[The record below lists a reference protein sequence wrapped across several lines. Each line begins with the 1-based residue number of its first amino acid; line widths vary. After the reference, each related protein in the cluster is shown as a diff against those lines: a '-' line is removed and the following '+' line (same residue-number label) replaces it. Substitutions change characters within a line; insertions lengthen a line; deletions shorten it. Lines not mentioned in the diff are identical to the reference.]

1 MHVVDAPH
9 QRILRLLR
17 DEGPVSRAELGD
29 RLELTRPRLLAEVER
44 LVSGGLIAEAG
55 MAASR
60 GGRRSTLVEL
70 HPRLRFAAVDLGA
83 SSIDIEVTNGRLEPV
98 AAYQEPAD
106 IRTGPRAI
114 LHRVNELLAKARTD
128 GAYER
133 LDAIGIGVPG
143 PVSFRDG
150 VPVSPP
156 IMPGWD
162 RYPVRELLAREHS
175 CPAVVD
181 NDVNIMA
188 IGERHGGVAHSVDD
202 FLFVKIGTGIG
213 CGIHLAGGVYRGV
226 DGCAGDIG
234 HIQVDSHGPVCSC
247 GNAGCLEALFSGAA
261 LARDALAAARSGE
274 SPALAERLAA
284 NDAARAAAAIASAA
298 SASASAASSSA
309 SAAST
314 GASAASASTATPVAG
329 TRPGDPTSEAGRSDE
344 SPAGGPREGSDNLSR
359 GIPAAGY
366 PVGSGY
372 GGSSSGYGG
381 SGYGGSGYGTGFGYG
396 SGAGSGSAGPWLI
409 TARDVAEG
417 AAEGDVVCIR
427 LIRDGG
433 RRVGG
438 VLATLV
444 SFANPSMIVIGGGL
458 AQLGH
463 VLLAEIRSVVYRR
476 SLPLAT
482 GNLPVVLSELGPRAG
497 VTGAAVLASEVAF
510 EQAS

>member
-1 MHVVDAPH
+1 MRTVDPLHV
-9 QRILRLLR
+9 RLLRLLR
-17 DEGPVSRAELGD
+17 DEGAVSRAELGD
-29 RLELTRPRLLAEVER
+29 RLQMPRPRLLAELER
-44 LVSGGLIAEAG
+44 LVSLGYVAEAG
-55 MAASR
+55 LAASR

-70 HPRLRFAAVDLGA
+70 SPRLRFAAVDLGA
-83 SSIDIEVTNGRLEPV
+83 SSIDVELVNGRLEPV
-98 AAYQEPAD
+98 AAYAEAAD
-106 IRTGPRAI
+106 IRTGPKVI
-114 LHRVNELLAKARTD
+114 LQRVNELLHKARVD

-133 LDAIGIGVPG
+133 LDAVGIGVPG

-162 RYPVRELLAREHS
+162 RFPVRELLTREHG

-213 CGIHLAGGVYRGV
+213 CGIYLSGEVYRGT

-234 HIQVDSHGPVCSC
+234 HIQVDAHGPMCSC
-247 GNAGCLEALFSGAA
+247 GNVGCLEALFSGAA
-261 LARDALAAARSGE
+261 LAKDATAVARSGA

-284 NDAARAAAAIASAA
+284 HG
-298 SASASAASSSA
+298 
-309 SAAST
+309 T
-314 GASAASASTATPVAG
+314 VTALDVAG
-329 TRPGDPTSEAGRSDE
+329 
-344 SPAGGPREGSDNLSR
+344 
-359 GIPAAGY
+359 
-366 PVGSGY
+366 
-372 GGSSSGYGG
+372 
-381 SGYGGSGYGTGFGYG
+381 
-396 SGAGSGSAGPWLI
+396 GA
-409 TARDVAEG
+409 V
-417 AAEGDVVCIR
+417 EGDVTCIQ

-438 VLATLV
+438 VLAGLV
-444 SFANPSMIVIGGGL
+444 SFTNPSMIVIGGGL

-463 VLLAEIRSVVYRR
+463 ILLAEIRSVVYRR

-497 VTGAAVLASEVAF
+497 VAGAAVLASDVAF
-510 EQAS
+510 GEAS

>member
-1 MHVVDAPH
+1 MRTVEPLHL
-9 QRILRLLR
+9 RLLRLLR
-17 DEGPVSRAELGD
+17 DQGAVSRAELAD
-29 RLELTRPRLLAEVER
+29 RLAMPRPRLLAELER
-44 LVSGGLIAEAG
+44 LVGAGYVAEAG
-55 MAASR
+55 LAASR

-70 HPRLRFAAVDLGA
+70 NPNLRFAAVDLGVT
-83 SSIDIEVTNGRLEPV
+83 SVDIEVTNGRLEPV
-98 AAYQEPAD
+98 MAYSEPAD
-106 IRTGPRAI
+106 IRSGPKVI
-114 LHRVNELLAKARTD
+114 LHRVTELLAKAKVD

-133 LDAIGIGVPG
+133 LDAIGVGVPG

-162 RYPVRELLAREHS
+162 RFPVRELLTREHG

-202 FLFVKIGTGIG
+202 FLYVKIGTGIG
-213 CGIHLAGGVYRGV
+213 CGIYLGGEVYRGT

-234 HIQVDSHGPVCSC
+234 HIQVDTHGPVCSC
-247 GNAGCLEALFSGAA
+247 GNVGCLEALFSGAA
-261 LARDALAAARSGE
+261 LAKDALVAARSGG
-274 SPALAERLAA
+274 SPALAERL
-284 NDAARAAAAIASAA
+284 
-298 SASASAASSSA
+298 
-309 SAAST
+309 
-314 GASAASASTATPVAG
+314 
-329 TRPGDPTSEAGRSDE
+329 
-344 SPAGGPREGSDNLSR
+344 
-359 GIPAAGY
+359 
-366 PVGSGY
+366 
-372 GGSSSGYGG
+372 
-381 SGYGGSGYGTGFGYG
+381 
-396 SGAGSGSAGPWLI
+396 SGAGAV
-409 TARDVAEG
+409 TARDVAQG
-417 AAEGDVVCIR
+417 AMEGDVTCIR

-438 VLATLV
+438 VLAGLV

-463 VLLAEIRSVVYRR
+463 ILLAEIRSVVYRR

-497 VTGAAVLASEVAF
+497 VAGAAVLASDLAF

>member
-1 MHVVDAPH
+1 MFLADAPH
-9 QRILRLLR
+9 LRILRLLR

-29 RLELTRPRLLAEVER
+29 RLALTRPRLLAEVER
-44 LVSGGLIAEAG
+44 LVGSGLIAEAG

-60 GGRRSTLVEL
+60 GGRRSTLVEIDS
-70 HPRLRFAAVDLGA
+70 RLRFAAVDLGA

-98 AAYQEPAD
+98 VAYQEPAD
-106 IRTGPRAI
+106 IRSGPKVI
-114 LHRVNELLAKARTD
+114 LQRVNELLGKARID

-133 LDAIGIGVPG
+133 LDAVGIGVPG

-162 RYPVRELLAREHS
+162 RFPVREVLTREHG

-213 CGIHLAGGVYRGV
+213 CGIHLAGTVYRGV

-234 HIQVDSHGPVCSC
+234 HIQVDANGPVCSC
-247 GNAGCLEALFSGAA
+247 GNTGCLEALFSGAA

-274 SPALAERLAA
+274 SPALAERLENAEKGL
-284 NDAARAAAAIASAA
+284 SAK
-298 SASASAASSSA
+298 
-309 SAAST
+309 
-314 GASAASASTATPVAG
+314 
-329 TRPGDPTSEAGRSDE
+329 
-344 SPAGGPREGSDNLSR
+344 
-359 GIPAAGY
+359 
-366 PVGSGY
+366 
-372 GGSSSGYGG
+372 
-381 SGYGGSGYGTGFGYG
+381 
-396 SGAGSGSAGPWLI
+396 
-409 TARDVAEG
+409 DVADG
-417 AAEGDVVCIR
+417 AAEGDVTCIR
-427 LIRDGG
+427 LIRAGG

-482 GNLPVVLSELGPRAG
+482 GNLPVVLSELGGRAG
-497 VTGAAVLASEVAF
+497 VTGAAVLASDMAF

>member
-1 MHVVDAPH
+1 VHVVDAPH
-9 QRILRLLR
+9 LRLLRLLR
-17 DEGPVSRAELGD
+17 DEGPISRAELGD
-29 RLELTRPRLLAEVER
+29 RLDLTRPRLLAEVER
-44 LVSGGLIAEAG
+44 LVASGYIAEAG

-98 AAYQEPAD
+98 AAYRESSD
-106 IRTGPRAI
+106 IRSGPKAI
-114 LHRVNELLAKARTD
+114 LQRVSELLAKARTD
-128 GAYER
+128 GAYEK
-133 LDAIGIGVPG
+133 LDAVGIGVPG

-162 RYPVRELLAREHS
+162 RYPVRELLTREHG

-213 CGIHLAGGVYRGV
+213 CGIHLAGDVYRGV

-234 HIQVDSHGPVCSC
+234 HIQVDSHGPMCSC

-274 SPALAERLAA
+274 SPALAERLTA
-284 NDAARAAAAIASAA
+284 NQPL
-298 SASASAASSSA
+298 
-309 SAAST
+309 
-314 GASAASASTATPVAG
+314 G
-329 TRPGDPTSEAGRSDE
+329 
-344 SPAGGPREGSDNLSR
+344 
-359 GIPAAGY
+359 
-366 PVGSGY
+366 
-372 GGSSSGYGG
+372 
-381 SGYGGSGYGTGFGYG
+381 
-396 SGAGSGSAGPWLI
+396 
-409 TARDVAEG
+409 ARDVADG
-417 AAEGDVVCIR
+417 AAEGDVICIR

-433 RRVGG
+433 RRVGA

-444 SFANPSMIVIGGGL
+444 SFSNPSMIVIGGGL

-463 VLLAEIRSVVYRR
+463 ILLAEIRSVVYRR

-482 GNLPVVLSELGPRAG
+482 GNLPVVLSELGARAG
-497 VTGAAVLASEVAF
+497 VTGAAVLASDTAF

>member
-1 MHVVDAPH
+1 VFPSDAPH
-9 QRILRLLR
+9 LRILRLLR

-44 LVSGGLIAEAG
+44 LVAGELIAEAG

-60 GGRRSTLVEL
+60 GGRRSTLVEI

-83 SSIDIEVTNGRLEPV
+83 SSIDIEVTNGRLEPL
-98 AAYQEPAD
+98 AAYREPAD
-106 IRTGPRAI
+106 IRSGPKVI
-114 LHRVNELLAKARTD
+114 LQRVNELLAKARTD

-133 LDAIGIGVPG
+133 LDAVGIGVPG

-162 RYPVRELLAREHS
+162 RYPVREVLAREHG

-213 CGIHLAGGVYRGV
+213 CGIHLAGSVYRGV

-234 HIQVDSHGPVCSC
+234 HIQVDGNGPICSC
-247 GNAGCLEALFSGAA
+247 GNTGCLEALFSGAA
-261 LARDALAAARSGE
+261 LARDSLAAARAGE
-274 SPALAERLAA
+274 SPALAERLA
-284 NDAARAAAAIASAA
+284 
-298 SASASAASSSA
+298 
-309 SAAST
+309 
-314 GASAASASTATPVAG
+314 GG
-329 TRPGDPTSEAGRSDE
+329 EA
-344 SPAGGPREGSDNLSR
+344 LS
-359 GIPAAGY
+359 
-366 PVGSGY
+366 
-372 GGSSSGYGG
+372 
-381 SGYGGSGYGTGFGYG
+381 
-396 SGAGSGSAGPWLI
+396 
-409 TARDVAEG
+409 ARDVAEG
-417 AAEGDVVCIR
+417 AAEGDVTCIR
-427 LIRDGG
+427 LIREGG

-444 SFANPSMIVIGGGL
+444 SFANPSMIIIGGGL

-482 GNLPVVLSELGPRAG
+482 GNLPVVLSELGGRAG
-497 VTGAAVLASEVAF
+497 VTGAGVLATDMAF

>member
-1 MHVVDAPH
+1 VHVVDPPH
-9 QRILRLLR
+9 LRLLRLLR
-17 DEGPVSRAELGD
+17 DEGPISRAELGD
-29 RLELTRPRLLAEVER
+29 RLDLTRPRLLAEVER
-44 LVSGGLIAEAG
+44 LVAAGYIAEAG

-70 HPRLRFAAVDLGA
+70 QPRLRFAAVDLGA

-98 AAYQEPAD
+98 AAYRESAD
-106 IRTGPRAI
+106 IRSGPKAI

-128 GAYER
+128 GAFDR
-133 LDAIGIGVPG
+133 LDAVGIGVPG

-162 RYPVRELLAREHS
+162 RYPVRELLAREHG

-213 CGIHLAGGVYRGV
+213 CGIHLGGGVYRGV

-234 HIQVDSHGPVCSC
+234 HIQVDAHGPMCSC

-261 LARDALAAARSGE
+261 LARDAGAAARSGE

-284 NDAARAAAAIASAA
+284 NGEI
-298 SASASAASSSA
+298 
-309 SAAST
+309 
-314 GASAASASTATPVAG
+314 G
-329 TRPGDPTSEAGRSDE
+329 
-344 SPAGGPREGSDNLSR
+344 
-359 GIPAAGY
+359 
-366 PVGSGY
+366 
-372 GGSSSGYGG
+372 
-381 SGYGGSGYGTGFGYG
+381 
-396 SGAGSGSAGPWLI
+396 
-409 TARDVAEG
+409 ARDVAEG

-433 RRVGG
+433 RRVGAT
-438 VLATLV
+438 LATLV

-458 AQLGH
+458 ALLGH
-463 VLLAEIRSVVYRR
+463 ILLAEIRSVVYRR

-482 GNLPVVLSELGPRAG
+482 GNLPVVLSELGARAG
-497 VTGAAVLASEVAF
+497 VSGAAVLASDTAF

>member
-1 MHVVDAPH
+1 VHLADAPH
-9 QRILRLLR
+9 LRILRLLR

-44 LVSGGLIAEAG
+44 LVASGLIAEAG

-70 HPRLRFAAVDLGA
+70 NPRLRFAAIDLGA
-83 SSIDIEVTNGRLEPV
+83 SSIDIEVSNGRLEPV
-98 AAYQEPAD
+98 ATYREAAD
-106 IRTGPRAI
+106 IRSGPRTI
-114 LHRVNELLAKARTD
+114 LQRVSELLAKARTD
-128 GAYER
+128 GAYDR
-133 LDAIGIGVPG
+133 LDAVGIGVPG

-162 RYPVRELLAREHS
+162 RYPVREFLAREHG

-213 CGIHLAGGVYRGV
+213 CGIHLSGTVYRGV

-234 HIQVDSHGPVCSC
+234 HIQVDPNGPICSC

-261 LARDALAAARSGE
+261 LTRDALAAARSGE

-284 NDAARAAAAIASAA
+284 YEAAARRAAEDRAVAHAAREAA
-298 SASASAASSSA
+298 
-309 SAAST
+309 
-314 GASAASASTATPVAG
+314 
-329 TRPGDPTSEAGRSDE
+329 EN
-344 SPAGGPREGSDNLSR
+344 EGSGNDFTIETAGDR
-359 GIPAAGY
+359 TDHGIA
-366 PVGSGY
+366 
-372 GGSSSGYGG
+372 
-381 SGYGGSGYGTGFGYG
+381 
-396 SGAGSGSAGPWLI
+396 I
-409 TARDVAEG
+409 TARDVADG
-417 AAEGDVVCIR
+417 AAEGDVTCIR
-427 LIRDGG
+427 LIREGG

-444 SFANPSMIVIGGGL
+444 SFSNPSMIVIGGGL

-482 GNLPVVLSELGPRAG
+482 GNLPVVLSELGGRAG
-497 VTGAAVLASEVAF
+497 VTGAAVLASDTAF

>member
-1 MHVVDAPH
+1 VFGGDAPH
-9 QRILRLLR
+9 LRILRLLR

-44 LVSGGLIAEAG
+44 LVAAEMVAEAG

-60 GGRRSTLVEL
+60 GGRRSTLVEI

-83 SSIDIEVTNGRLEPV
+83 TSIDVEVTNGRLEPV
-98 AAYQEPAD
+98 AAYREPAD
-106 IRTGPRAI
+106 IRSGPKAI
-114 LHRVNELLAKARTD
+114 LQRVGELLAKARSD
-128 GAYER
+128 GAYQR
-133 LDAIGIGVPG
+133 LDAVGIGVPG

-162 RYPVRELLAREHS
+162 RYPVREVLTREHG

-188 IGERHGGVAHSVDD
+188 IGERHGGVAHSIDD

-213 CGIHLAGGVYRGV
+213 CGIHLGGTVYRGV

-234 HIQVDSHGPVCSC
+234 HIQVDASGPVCSC
-247 GNAGCLEALFSGAA
+247 GNTGCLEALFGGAA
-261 LARDALAAARSGE
+261 LARDALEAARAGE
-274 SPALAERLAA
+274 SPALAERLR
-284 NDAARAAAAIASAA
+284 DAAGP
-298 SASASAASSSA
+298 
-309 SAAST
+309 T
-314 GASAASASTATPVAG
+314 G
-329 TRPGDPTSEAGRSDE
+329 
-344 SPAGGPREGSDNLSR
+344 R
-359 GIPAAGY
+359 GAAGSN
-366 PVGSGY
+366 GRD
-372 GGSSSGYGG
+372 
-381 SGYGGSGYGTGFGYG
+381 
-396 SGAGSGSAGPWLI
+396 AGPSGNDIGLSSED
-409 TARDVAEG
+409 AFGLSAKDVADG

-427 LIRDGG
+427 LIREGG

-482 GNLPVVLSELGPRAG
+482 GNLPVVLSELQGRAG
-497 VTGAAVLASEVAF
+497 VTGAAVLASDLAF

>member
-1 MHVVDAPH
+1 VHADAPH
-9 QRILRLLR
+9 HRVLRLLR

-44 LVSGGLIAEAG
+44 LVAAGLIAEAG

-98 AAYQEPAD
+98 AAYRETAD
-106 IRTGPRAI
+106 IRSGPKVI
-114 LHRVNELLAKARTD
+114 LHRVNELLAKAHTD
-128 GAYER
+128 GAFEH

-162 RYPVRELLAREHS
+162 RYPVRELLTREHG

-213 CGIHLAGGVYRGV
+213 CGIHLAGDVYRGV

-247 GNAGCLEALFSGAA
+247 GNTGCLEALFSGSA
-261 LARDALAAARSGE
+261 LARDALAAARNGD
-274 SPALAERLAA
+274 SPALAERLTA
-284 NDAARAAAAIASAA
+284 NGEI
-298 SASASAASSSA
+298 
-309 SAAST
+309 
-314 GASAASASTATPVAG
+314 V
-329 TRPGDPTSEAGRSDE
+329 
-344 SPAGGPREGSDNLSR
+344 
-359 GIPAAGY
+359 
-366 PVGSGY
+366 
-372 GGSSSGYGG
+372 
-381 SGYGGSGYGTGFGYG
+381 
-396 SGAGSGSAGPWLI
+396 
-409 TARDVAEG
+409 ARDVADG
-417 AAEGDVVCIR
+417 AAEGDVTCIR

-463 VLLAEIRSVVYRR
+463 ILLAEIRSVVYRR

-482 GNLPVVLSELGPRAG
+482 GNLPVVLSELGSRAG
-497 VTGAAVLASEVAF
+497 VTGAAVLASDTAF

>member
-1 MHVVDAPH
+1 MEVSVFLSDAPH
-9 QRILRLLR
+9 LRILCLLR
-17 DEGPVSRAELGD
+17 DEGAVSRAELGD

-44 LVSGGLIAEAG
+44 LVATGLIAEAG

-60 GGRRSTLVEL
+60 GGRRSTLVEI

-83 SSIDIEVTNGRLEPV
+83 SSIDIEVVNGRLEPV
-98 AAYQEPAD
+98 AAYREAAD
-106 IRTGPRAI
+106 IRSGPKVI
-114 LHRVNELLAKARTD
+114 LQRVNDLLAKARID

-133 LDAIGIGVPG
+133 LDAVGIGVPG

-188 IGERHGGVAHSVDD
+188 IGERHGGVAHSIDD

-213 CGIHLAGGVYRGV
+213 CGIHLAGAVYRGI

-234 HIQVDSHGPVCSC
+234 HIQVDANGPVCSC

-261 LARDALAAARSGE
+261 LARDALAAARAGE

-284 NDAARAAAAIASAA
+284 SA
-298 SASASAASSSA
+298 
-309 SAAST
+309 
-314 GASAASASTATPVAG
+314 
-329 TRPGDPTSEAGRSDE
+329 E
-344 SPAGGPREGSDNLSR
+344 L
-359 GIPAAGY
+359 
-366 PVGSGY
+366 
-372 GGSSSGYGG
+372 
-381 SGYGGSGYGTGFGYG
+381 
-396 SGAGSGSAGPWLI
+396 

-417 AAEGDVVCIR
+417 AAEGDVTCIR
-427 LIRDGG
+427 LIRAGG

-482 GNLPVVLSELGPRAG
+482 GNLPVVLSELGSRAG
-497 VTGAAVLASEVAF
+497 VTGAAVLASDMAF

>member
-1 MHVVDAPH
+1 MRTAEPLHL
-9 QRILRLLR
+9 RLLRLLR
-17 DEGPVSRAELGD
+17 DHGTISRAELAD
-29 RLELTRPRLLAEVER
+29 RLEIPRPRLLGELDR
-44 LVSGGLIAEAG
+44 LVALGYVAEAG

-70 HPRLRFAAVDLGA
+70 NPGLRFAAVDLGA
-83 SSIDIEVTNGRLEPV
+83 SSVDVEVTNGRLEPI
-98 AAYQEPAD
+98 AAYNEGAD
-106 IRTGPRAI
+106 IRSGPKVI
-114 LHRVNELLAKARTD
+114 LQRVNELLAKAKVD
-128 GAYER
+128 GAYEK
-133 LDAIGIGVPG
+133 LDAVGIGVPG

-162 RYPVRELLAREHS
+162 RFPVRELLTREHG

-213 CGIHLAGGVYRGV
+213 CGIYLSGDVYRGT

-234 HIQVDSHGPVCSC
+234 HIQVDSHGPMCTC
-247 GNAGCLEALFSGAA
+247 GNVGCLEALFSGAA
-261 LARDALAAARSGE
+261 LAKDATLAARNGT
-274 SPALAERLAA
+274 SPALADRLAA
-284 NDAARAAAAIASAA
+284 N
-298 SASASAASSSA
+298 
-309 SAAST
+309 
-314 GASAASASTATPVAG
+314 GVM
-329 TRPGDPTSEAGRSDE
+329 
-344 SPAGGPREGSDNLSR
+344 
-359 GIPAAGY
+359 
-366 PVGSGY
+366 
-372 GGSSSGYGG
+372 
-381 SGYGGSGYGTGFGYG
+381 
-396 SGAGSGSAGPWLI
+396 
-409 TARDVAEG
+409 TARDVAE
-417 AAEGDVVCIR
+417 AASEGDVTCIR

-438 VLATLV
+438 VLAGLV

-458 AQLGH
+458 AHLGH
-463 VLLAEIRSVVYRR
+463 ILLAEIRSVVYRR

-497 VTGAAVLASEVAF
+497 VTGAGVLASDVAF

>member
-9 QRILRLLR
+9 LRLLRLLR

-29 RLELTRPRLLAEVER
+29 RLDLTRPRLLAEVER
-44 LVSGGLIAEAG
+44 LVAAGYIAEAG

-98 AAYQEPAD
+98 AAYREGAD
-106 IRTGPRAI
+106 IRSGPKVI

-133 LDAIGIGVPG
+133 LDGVGIGVPG

-162 RYPVRELLAREHS
+162 RYPVRELLTREHG

-213 CGIHLAGGVYRGV
+213 CGIHLGGGVYRGV

-234 HIQVDSHGPVCSC
+234 HIQVDAHGPVCSC

-261 LARDALAAARSGE
+261 LSRDALAAARSGE
-274 SPALAERLAA
+274 SPALAERL
-284 NDAARAAAAIASAA
+284 
-298 SASASAASSSA
+298 
-309 SAAST
+309 T
-314 GASAASASTATPVAG
+314 VHGELG
-329 TRPGDPTSEAGRSDE
+329 
-344 SPAGGPREGSDNLSR
+344 
-359 GIPAAGY
+359 
-366 PVGSGY
+366 
-372 GGSSSGYGG
+372 
-381 SGYGGSGYGTGFGYG
+381 
-396 SGAGSGSAGPWLI
+396 
-409 TARDVAEG
+409 ARDVADG
-417 AAEGDVVCIR
+417 AAEGDVTCIR

-433 RRVGG
+433 RRLGAT
-438 VLATLV
+438 LATLV

-463 VLLAEIRSVVYRR
+463 ILLAEIRSVVYRR

-482 GNLPVVLSELGPRAG
+482 GNLPVVLSELGARAG
-497 VTGAAVLASEVAF
+497 VTGAAVLASDTAF

>member
-1 MHVVDAPH
+1 MHADAPH
-9 QRILRLLR
+9 HRVLRLLR

-44 LVSGGLIAEAG
+44 LVAAGLIAEAG

-98 AAYQEPAD
+98 AAYRETAD
-106 IRTGPRAI
+106 IRSGPKVI
-114 LHRVNELLAKARTD
+114 LHRVNELLAKAHTD
-128 GAYER
+128 GAFEH

-162 RYPVRELLAREHS
+162 RYPVRELLTREHG

-181 NDVNIMA
+181 NDVNTMA

-213 CGIHLAGGVYRGV
+213 CGIHLAGDVYRGV

-247 GNAGCLEALFSGAA
+247 GNTGCLEALFSGSA
-261 LARDALAAARSGE
+261 LARDALAAARNGD
-274 SPALAERLAA
+274 SPALAERLTA
-284 NDAARAAAAIASAA
+284 NGEI
-298 SASASAASSSA
+298 
-309 SAAST
+309 
-314 GASAASASTATPVAG
+314 V
-329 TRPGDPTSEAGRSDE
+329 
-344 SPAGGPREGSDNLSR
+344 
-359 GIPAAGY
+359 
-366 PVGSGY
+366 
-372 GGSSSGYGG
+372 
-381 SGYGGSGYGTGFGYG
+381 
-396 SGAGSGSAGPWLI
+396 
-409 TARDVAEG
+409 ARDVADG
-417 AAEGDVVCIR
+417 AAEGDVTCIR

-463 VLLAEIRSVVYRR
+463 ILLAEIRSVVYRR

-482 GNLPVVLSELGPRAG
+482 GNLPVVLSELGSRAG
-497 VTGAAVLASEVAF
+497 VTGAAVLASDTAF

>member
-1 MHVVDAPH
+1 MRTVDPLHV
-9 QRILRLLR
+9 RLLRLLR
-17 DEGPVSRAELGD
+17 DEGAMSRAELGD
-29 RLELTRPRLLAEVER
+29 RLQMPRPRLLAELQR
-44 LVSGGLIAEAG
+44 LVGLGYVAEAG
-55 MAASR
+55 LAASR

-70 HPRLRFAAVDLGA
+70 SPHLRFAAVDLGA
-83 SSIDIEVTNGRLEPV
+83 SSIDVEVVNGRLEPV
-98 AAYQEPAD
+98 AAYAEAAD
-106 IRTGPRAI
+106 IRNGPKVT
-114 LHRVNELLAKARTD
+114 LHRVNELLHKARVD

-133 LDAIGIGVPG
+133 LDAVGVGVPG

-162 RYPVRELLAREHS
+162 RFPVRELLTREHG

-213 CGIHLAGGVYRGV
+213 CGIYLSGEVYRGT

-234 HIQVDSHGPVCSC
+234 HIQVDSHGPMCSC
-247 GNAGCLEALFSGAA
+247 GNIGCLEALFSGAA
-261 LARDALAAARSGE
+261 LAKDATAAARSGA

-284 NDAARAAAAIASAA
+284 R
-298 SASASAASSSA
+298 
-309 SAAST
+309 
-314 GASAASASTATPVAG
+314 GAVTAM
-329 TRPGDPTSEAGRSDE
+329 
-344 SPAGGPREGSDNLSR
+344 
-359 GIPAAGY
+359 
-366 PVGSGY
+366 
-372 GGSSSGYGG
+372 
-381 SGYGGSGYGTGFGYG
+381 
-396 SGAGSGSAGPWLI
+396 
-409 TARDVAEG
+409 DVAEG
-417 AAEGDVVCIR
+417 AVEGDVTCIQ

-438 VLATLV
+438 VLAGLV
-444 SFANPSMIVIGGGL
+444 SFTNPSMIVIGGGL

-463 VLLAEIRSVVYRR
+463 ILLAEIRSVVYRR

-497 VTGAAVLASEVAF
+497 VAGAAVLASDVAF
-510 EQAS
+510 AEAS